1 MAVAMKGFHPL
12 QMSVV
17 KMNKPF
23 ISLCPEIT
31 RAHALTLMD
40 WLEDERVTCYLSDSR
55 HVSRFI
61 EQAID
66 RTQLPILT
74 HLFNQG
80 GRFFM
85 AYDRHDVP
93 VGFVRLVKTG
103 PDCEIVLVI
112 GDCDNWGRNLG
123 ASTIREGMKLAFLDM
138 RAEKLIAKIH
148 PDNARSLKTFLRSG
162 FLLEGETPTLKSFS
176 MTAGRYLRLLR
187 EGAVGDSTDIYIT
200 EIDKARLKS
209 LIELEQGPTIVELE
223 HELERA
229 IVVKPQ
235 QVARDVVTMNSRALL
250 QLDDEE
256 LEVALVYPE
265 DADSSAGKFSVCS
278 DVGAAILG
286 YQEGD
291 AIDWRIADRTRRI
304 GIRKV
309 LYQPEAAGDFH
320 L

>member
-1 MAVAMKGFHPL
+1 MAIAMKGFHPL
-12 QMSVV
+12 QISVV

-85 AYDRHDVP
+85 AYDRDDVP

-138 RAEKLIAKIH
+138 RSEKLIAKIH
-148 PDNARSLKTFLRSG
+148 PDNARSLKAFLRIG
-162 FLLEGETPTLKSFS
+162 FLPEGETPTLKSLS

-209 LIELEQGPTIVELE
+209 LIELEQGPAIVELE

-235 QVARDVVTMNSRALL
+235 QVARNVVTMNSRALL

-256 LEVALVYPE
+256 MEVALVYPE

-291 AIDWRIADRTRRI
+291 AIDWRISDRTRRI

>member
-85 AYDRHDVP
+85 AYDRHDAP

-187 EGAVGDSTDIYIT
+187 EGAVVDSTDIYIT

-256 LEVALVYPE
+256 MEVALVYPE
-265 DADSSAGKFSVCS
+265 DADSSAGKLSVCS

-291 AIDWRIADRTRRI
+291 SIDWRISDRTRRI